1 MKEGFCAGVGI
12 AGSVIASW
20 FGGWTAGLTTLMIFM
35 CIDYITGLLCAGV
48 FHNSKKTDTG
58 TLESGECYKGLI
70 RKGIMLLIVLA
81 AHRLDMLVGAN
92 YIKDGVCI
100 AFTANELISIV
111 ENSGLMGVP
120 IPAVITNAIDIL
132 KKQEGDSFF
141 PADEEIDD
149 DFEDEEADQSEEGN
163 D

>member
-1 MKEGFCAGVGI
+1 MKEAFCAG
-12 AGSVIASW
+12 AGVIGAIVASW
-20 FGGWTAGLTTLMIFM
+20 FGGWTAGLTTLLIFM
-35 CIDYITGLLCAGV
+35 GIDYITGLLCAGV

-81 AHRLDMLVGAN
+81 AHRLDLLIGAN

-132 KKQEGDSFF
+132 KKQQDEPFF
-141 PADEEIDD
+141 TADEEVDD
-149 DFEDEEADQSEEGN
+149 DFEEEDSDQNEEGN